1 MGFPWRPIAAISLVL
16 SPFFAVGLPGS
27 ASALPTGSGVT
38 TLISESIGDA
48 VSVPS
53 TVKFL
58 TPTSSTASLPCLTS
72 IAAGTNSCSPSS
84 GVVDDG
90 EGAQILLTDTTSS
103 SINASGVLVQ
113 QTFPS
118 SSALYAEFDSQ
129 SYGGGGGARTL
140 WIVDSSVTSPT
151 VPSSA
156 IAGGYGETSGGLP
169 GAVLGITFDAAG
181 DAASTNSASCPAV
194 GWNSATSTANQVVV
208 RAGDTSSGR
217 GQSGYCFVSSTA
229 QPFGAL
235 ATSTKTVGPLHQAD
249 PSTGWQHFFV
259 SVLPPNF
266 TSSLAELT
274 VAVDSGDGRGLVTV
288 LDIALPTWAWPS
300 STVPSTLRMGV
311 SAVNAS
317 TSSRFDVMSLRNLRA
332 AVVAATPVAPS
343 SPRNLG
349 VQWSAPTN
357 GLVTATLS
365 WTAPVSDGFSPITGY
380 TAMLDGESCSPASL
394 SSPTLSCTIT
404 AVPAGDTY
412 TASVVAQNAVGFSSP
427 ATMTSSVAAQS
438 QSITFSALAP
448 AIFGAG
454 SRTLVGSATS
464 GQPVVFTATGSC
476 AVVGNQLTFVSAG
489 LCTVTATQ
497 SGTLSYAAATPVV
510 RSLVVAPAPAVIK
523 VASVSAVTD
532 GLAHPVTPNVTPA
545 SVPISISYCPVTSPT
560 QCSPVAPTSIG
571 SYVVT
576 VRVAST
582 NYTAPVVTSSV
593 DIVPST
599 TTLPPEAGGPR
610 TGTNGNVSMLMQPPS
625 DPTSDPVVQTT
636 GRGFTPGSN
645 VNIAVTGSETLG
657 TFTIPPSTNPTAWST
672 LLAPSTNNTAVQG
685 TVVASASLSSDLST
699 GNTIAFPFG
708 GFPGTGQYFVLSMTS
723 SGFVP
728 GSTVSTV
735 LHSTPLVL
743 ATGIADVNGVV
754 TLNVPIPAS
763 YAGQSHKLVIAGT
776 YLAATTTASADGS
789 VTASTAIPTSLLS
802 RLEPES
808 QLVMTAIDETNPN
821 NFAKSYIDINA
832 KAVTT
837 TTVAGSANDVLQAP
851 PLVPTEHP
859 EQTMKQVT
867 NLVAVAATV
876 AATAS
881 VAASVAGS
889 VGAVRVP
896 TGGGVAAR
904 PMASGSSP
912 SSAGGGSS
920 SGGSSGPMSTQQI
933 GAALDDTVH
942 ENIGRGDASRWWQLP
957 GRSVVDR
964 VSSQWPRK
972 IAPISPMIASSVQDG
987 SYLRAMF
994 GSASL
999 VLPIAGGAAA
1009 VFNALETHGYPAPG
1023 HLVPFTIMMICGALD
1038 GWAGL
1043 TATVVTLLAGVLT
1056 GHMFSLG
1063 MLVSFS
1069 LMAAMLFGTAIIVKQ
1084 IRPLI
1089 RLELATLHD
1098 RWKRAGDMVIG
1109 PLFGAFLST
1118 QLVGASESAA
1128 GLQLPIVHSASTVGL
1143 FVGLALLLRYV
1154 LSTVSTLHFPQ
1165 RLETVTAIDLDE
1177 QRAWA
1182 HRASHVL
1189 RQVFTALLLH
1199 AFLGWTWVLALL
1211 VVLQIA
1217 QGSVGGWVRGSLPT
1231 PLYRAIPRGVA
1242 NIGVMAAIGTLGGRW
1257 MATLSSD
1264 GFWQVAGLLILMAV
1278 VNVLYAAV
1286 SAFDGEDYPVTW
1298 ATRLAG
1304 VVVVVATALQLT
1316 GRLI

>member
-1 MGFPWRPIAAISLVL
+1 MGFPWRPVAAVSLVL
-16 SPFFAVGLPGS
+16 SPLFAFGLPSS
-27 ASALPTGSGVT
+27 ASALPSGSGVT
-38 TLISESIGDA
+38 TLISEPINDA
-48 VSVPS
+48 TSVPAS
-53 TVKFL
+53 LKFL
-58 TPTSSTASLPCLTS
+58 TPSSSTASLPCLTS
-72 IAAGTNSCSPSS
+72 LATGSNSCSPTS

-90 EGAQILLTDTTSS
+90 EGSQILLTDSTSS
-103 SINASGVLVQ
+103 GVNASGVLVQ
-113 QTFPS
+113 QTFAS
-118 SSALYAEFDSQ
+118 SSALFAEFDSQ

-140 WIVDSSVTSPT
+140 WIVDSAVTNPT
-151 VPSSA
+151 IPSLG
-156 IAGGYGETSGGLP
+156 IAGGYGESAGGLP

-194 GWNSATSTANQVVV
+194 GWSASSSTAHQVVV
-208 RAGDTSSGR
+208 RSGDTSAGR
-217 GQSGYCFVSSTA
+217 GLSGYCFVSSTQ

-235 ATSTKTVGPLHQAD
+235 GTSTKAVGALHQSD
-249 PSTGWQHFFV
+249 PSAGWQHFFV
-259 SVLPPNF
+259 SILPPNF

-274 VAVDSGDGRGLVTV
+274 VAVDSADGRGLVTV
-288 LDIALPTWAWPS
+288 LDIALPTWAWPT
-300 STVPSTLRMGV
+300 STLPATLRMGL
-311 SAVNAS
+311 SAANPDLSAN
-317 TSSRFDVMSLRNLRA
+317 FDVVSVRNVQ
-332 AVVAATPVAPS
+332 AVAKAATPVAPT
-343 SPRNLG
+343 SPRTVG

-357 GLVTATLS
+357 GFVTGTLS
-365 WTAPVSDGFSPITGY
+365 WTAPSSDGFSPITGY
-380 TAMLDGESCSPASL
+380 TAMLNGDSCTPTSL
-394 SSPTLSCTIT
+394 SGPIFSCTIP

-412 TASVVAQNAVGFSSP
+412 TASVVAHNVVGSSP
-427 ATMTSSVAAQS
+427 PALVTTSVTAQS
-438 QSITFSALAP
+438 QSITFNALAP

-454 SRTLVGSATS
+454 ARTLVGSATS
-464 GQPVVFTATGSC
+464 GLPVTFTASGSC
-476 AVVGNQLTFVSAG
+476 AAVGSQLSFTAAG

-497 SGTLSYAAATPVV
+497 SGTLSFAAATPVV
-510 RSLVVAPAPAVIK
+510 RTLLVAPASAVIK

-532 GLAHPVTPNVTPA
+532 GAAHPVTPLVTPS
-545 SVPISISYCPVTSPT
+545 SVPVSVSYCPVTAPT
-560 QCSPVAPTSIG
+560 QCSPVAPVAIG
-571 SYVVT
+571 SYIVT

-582 NYTAPVVTSSV
+582 NYTAPVVTSTV

-610 TGTNGNVSMLMQPPS
+610 LGTNGNVSMQMQAPT
-625 DPTSDPVVQTT
+625 DPLADPIVQTT
-636 GRGFTPGSN
+636 GRGFTPGSS
-645 VNIAVTGSETLG
+645 VNIAVTGRETLG
-657 TFTIPPSTNPTAWST
+657 TFTIPPSNNATAWSS
-672 LLAPSTNNTAVQG
+672 LLSPSTSNTAVQG
-685 TVVASASLSSDLST
+685 TSVASATTPSDLST

-728 GSTVSTV
+728 GSTVSTI

-743 ATGIADVNGVV
+743 ATGVADANGVA
-754 TLNVPIPAS
+754 TLSVPIPAS

-776 YLAATTTASADGS
+776 YLAATTTATADGS
-789 VTASTAIPTSLLS
+789 VAASTPIPTSLLS

-808 QLVMTAIDETNPN
+808 QLVMTAIDETNPDI
-821 NFAKSYIDINA
+821 FAKGYIDINA
-832 KAVTT
+832 KSVTT

-889 VGAVRVP
+889 VGAIRVP
-896 TGGGVAAR
+896 TGGGVATR
-904 PMASGSSP
+904 PMAGGSSH
-912 SSAGGGSS
+912 SSSGGGSS
-920 SGGSSGPMSTQQI
+920 GGSGGPMSTQQI

-942 ENIGRGDASRWWQLP
+942 ENIGRGDASRWWRLP
-957 GRSVVDR
+957 GRGVVDR
-964 VSSQWPRK
+964 VSSQWPRT
-972 IAPISPMIASSVQDG
+972 IAPVSPMIASSVQDG

-999 VLPIAGGAAA
+999 ALPAIGGVAA

-1023 HLVPFTIMMICGALD
+1023 HLIPFTIMMVCGALD

-1043 TATVVTLLAGVLT
+1043 TATIITLLAGLLT

-1084 IRPLI
+1084 IRPLV
-1089 RLELATLHD
+1089 RLELATFDD

-1143 FVGLALLLRYV
+1143 FVGLALLLRYIM
-1154 LSTVSTLHFPQ
+1154 STVAILHFPQ
-1165 RLETVTAIDLDE
+1165 RLETVTAIDLDD
-1177 QRAWA
+1177 QLVWA

-1211 VVLQIA
+1211 VILQMA
-1217 QGSVGGWVRGSLPT
+1217 QGSVGGWVSGSLPT
-1231 PLYRAIPRGVA
+1231 SIYRIIPRGVA

-1257 MATLSSD
+1257 MASLSTD

-1278 VNVLYAAV
+1278 VNVAYAV
-1286 SAFDGEDYPVTW
+1286 ISAFDGEGYPVTW
-1298 ATRLAG
+1298 ATRVGG
-1304 VVVVVATALQLT
+1304 VLIVIATALQLT